1 MKVGD
6 LVKFRGSVGVV
17 TCIEPHKGDTLYV
30 QVSWSDGDVG
40 NMARGLLEVI
50 NASR

>member
-1 MKVGD
+1 MQIGD

-17 TCIEPHKGDTLYV
+17 TCIEPHIGEGLYV